1 MLVDLNTSDP
11 RPVYRQIVDE
21 IQRSVAVGILEP
33 GESLPAV
40 RQLARE
46 LKVNP
51 NTVQH
56 AYRTLEQEGAVI
68 VRRGIGTFVAEA
80 KREWKGRQQAV
91 ARQIAERML
100 REGFRHGLLASD
112 LIAALEQIAPKPR
125 PAGATSSPS
134 GTDTTPTPAR

>member
-21 IQRSVAVGILEP
+21 IQRSVAVGILKP
-33 GESLPAV
+33 GEALPAV

-56 AYRTLEQEGAVI
+56 AYRTLEQEGVVI
-68 VRRGIGTFVAEA
+68 VRRGIGTFVAEP
-80 KREWKGRQQAV
+80 KREWKGRPQAV

-112 LIAALEQIAPKPR
+112 LIAALEEIAPGR
-125 PAGATSSPS
+125 PASRS
-134 GTDTTPTPAR
+134 